1 MFKNNRI
8 NIENYRRSGGKVIL
22 EEEEN
27 RFLVSQNIVF
37 LLIKNKKIK
46 KK

>member
-1 MFKNNRI
+1 MFKDNQI
-8 NIENYRRSGGKVIL
+8 NIEYYRRSGGVVIS

-37 LLIKNKKIK
+37 FVDKKI
-46 KK
+46 